1 MRQIEETAGSL
12 VFRGNL
18 DDTEDCLAASEIAE
32 KCPCYI
38 IDEDDE
44 DYCDGARTC
53 FNCRFRRWVPD
64 GFTCMKGRL
73 GG

>member
-1 MRQIEETAGSL
+1 MRQIEENAGSL

-18 DDTEDCLAASEIAE
+18 DDAGDSLAAFEIAG
-32 KCPCYI
+32 KCPVYV

-53 FNCRFRRWVPD
+53 FNCRFRRWLPE
-64 GFTCMKGRL
+64 GFACMKGLL
-73 GG
+73 GR